1 MRQPQP
7 TRRGDAN
14 ACSASRSVGRFSPK
28 ERSRWVVRY
37 RLTACFAVSTCVPIW
52 RERVA
57 AARRC
62 VCRAATRR
70 RKRAHIVRDI
80 PSGGRAARCMAGA
93 SLPRRRVTGGCPR
106 DGVGGGGVLSPSR
119 VLPPTWGSGG
129 GRGGP
134 PPPRRDRS
142 VRFDQFE
149 VAEAARPTRRG
160 LRAQALVED
169 GPGSLDSFA
178 TAVAL
183 VDVALDWHLAPSAAA
198 AQKLPIRKG
207 KPDPSKY
214 GAALTRD
221 SPACP
226 RSRPISLDVHW
237 SARVAS
243 YLPVGRAPEE

>member
-1 MRQPQP
+1 MRRRQP

-14 ACSASRSVGRFSPK
+14 ACSASRSVRRFSPK

-70 RKRAHIVRDI
+70 RKRAHVVRDI
-80 PSGGRAARCMAGA
+80 PSGGRPAVSMAAT
-93 SLPRRRVTGGCPR
+93 SLPGRQFTDGFPR
-106 DGVGGGGVLSPSR
+106 DGMEGCCVLARSGF
-119 VLPPTWGSGG
+119 LPLKWGSGG
-129 GRGGP
+129 STRPAEIAASGSISSR
-134 PPPRRDRS
+134 
-142 VRFDQFE
+142 
-149 VAEAARPTRRG
+149 AEAARPTRRG

-169 GPGSLDSFA
+169 GPGSPDSFA

-226 RSRPISLDVHW
+226 RSRLMCLDVHR
-237 SARVAS
+237 APRVAS
-243 YLPVGRAPEE
+243 YLP